1 MPVYK
6 CSDGKW
12 RIGSGPCRYS
22 SKEKAEK
29 AWKGALAAGVKA
41 EVIDDLI
48 MSFQT
53 SGQRVSQ
60 EQAGFM
66 KGYGVQAQQC
76 GECANFMPGG
86 GACAI
91 VDGAVDANDICN
103 FFTPASFVGDMSGM
117 YAKQAKT
124 FDMYITKASQ
134 DPETGEKRWA
144 AVASDTELDSYGDR
158 MSLELYQDFI
168 ERAEHA
174 EIPPA
179 IFTSEAWKGG
189 MPYLGIAHYLDLNG
203 EGIVGDTSALYVD
216 GNRLKAKGV
225 FRGNRVGEAAFNAI
239 KRDRENNLDPDQR
252 IRISIAFVD
261 WGHSHDDETFIRESL
276 TDSCPMC
283 AEGANDKIYK
293 KGHLVHLALTRV
305 PVNERTPV
313 WLEERSMTTIKDD
326 ALAVLGE
333 DEEELVEELDALARG
348 KSEVFRS
355 EAVVIKSDEDETEGE
370 SEEELEV
377 ASEIKEF
384 IESCVAEQ
392 LSEVKQGLEVIR
404 AALEIRTE
412 SNEEGDTMTEEIEA
426 VVEEQEE
433 ELVAVIP
440 VEETALDA
448 ALSQLKSV
456 VMEATSSNIPVEERL
471 KAIQPAFNGL
481 ADAVK
486 STVKGEKAVEA
497 EAIGSAIAETLR
509 SELAPLTEAIQL
521 LAQKSSAP
529 APKADTAMIPGPRA
543 YSHRPAHLTKDEVPK
558 SKLTSMIRKSV
569 GLPE

>member
-1 MPVYK
+1 MPVKK
-6 CSDGKW
+6 CPDGKW

-29 AWKGALAAGVKA
+29 AWRGAQAAGVKA
-41 EVIDDLI
+41 DLVDDMI
-48 MSFQT
+48 FSFQT
-53 SGQRVSQ
+53 NGERISKSD
-60 EQAGFM
+60 AGFQE
-66 KGYGVQAQQC
+66 GYGVQAQQC

-86 GACAI
+86 GECALVQGSI
-91 VDGAVDANDICN
+91 SANDICN
-103 FFTPASFVGDMSGM
+103 LFEPASFIGDVGAL
-117 YAKQAKT
+117 YAKSKT
-124 FDMYITKASQ
+124 FDMFITKASQ

-144 AVASDTELDSYGDR
+144 AVASDTEVDSYGDR
-158 MSLELYQDFI
+158 MSLELFQDFI

-179 IFTSEAWKGG
+179 VFTSDAWKGG
-189 MPYLGIAHYLDLNG
+189 MPYLGLAHYLDLNG
-203 EGIVGDTSALYVD
+203 EGIVGDTNALYVD
-216 GNRLKAKGV
+216 GNRLKAKGM
-225 FRGNRVGEAAFNAI
+225 FRDNKVGDAAFRAI
-239 KRDRENNLDPDQR
+239 KRDRDGNVDPDQR

-261 WGHSHDDETFIRESL
+261 WGHAHGNETFIRHSL
-276 TDSCPMC
+276 EDSCQMC
-283 AEGANDKIYK
+283 AESANDKIYK

-333 DEEELVEELDALARG
+333 EEEELVEELDALARG
-348 KSEVFRS
+348 KSEVLRS
-355 EAVVIKSDEDETEGE
+355 EAVVIKSEEDETEA
-370 SEEELEV
+370 EEELEL
-377 ASEIKEF
+377 ASEIKQF
-384 IESCVAEQ
+384 VESCVAEQ

-404 AALEIRTE
+404 AALETE
-412 SNEEGDTMTEEIEA
+412 SEAEEGETMTDEIEA

-448 ALSQLKSV
+448 ALSQLKSAV
-456 VMEATSSNIPVEERL
+456 KEVSSGEGSIDDKL
-471 KAIQPAFNGL
+471 KAIQPVFNAL
-481 ADAVK
+481 ADTVQAE
-486 STVKGEKAVEA
+486 VKGNKVLEA
-497 EAIGSAIAETLR
+497 ETIGAVVGEAIR

-529 APKADTAMIPGPRA
+529 APKADTMIPGPRA
-543 YSHRPAHLTKDEVPK
+543 YSHPPAHLTPEEKPK
-558 SKLTSMIRKSV
+558 SKITDMIRKSV